1 LEIVSEEVGVI
12 CGSQGSERVHVIQVF
27 GDYEIT
33 STAMHKD

>member
-1 LEIVSEEVGVI
+1 MLNEVDVIGVSEEA
-12 CGSQGSERVHVIQVF
+12 ERIRVMQVF